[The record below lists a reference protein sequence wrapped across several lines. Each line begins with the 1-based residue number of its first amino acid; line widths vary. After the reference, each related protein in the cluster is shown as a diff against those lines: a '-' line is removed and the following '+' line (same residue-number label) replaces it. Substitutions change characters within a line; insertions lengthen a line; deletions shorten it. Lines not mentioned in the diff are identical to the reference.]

1 MKKNAIIILAALFA
15 LTSCYG
21 SYIKDSTSQ
30 GVGFANNV
38 DVRTVVVGEGMK
50 FSTGVA
56 LAGVINNGEDRTVGY
71 TVDESLANTTALAA
85 MQNHTLSYINE
96 LAADLTALKP
106 LPSSEYSLVN
116 EGGQDGTT
124 VIKKNTHLGKIT
136 VQVDSAAYLAGS
148 ASMFPEFVVPLK
160 ITSGNG
166 LDIISGF
173 ESTVIGVRYENMLF
187 GNWYHGGKATC
198 TLASGK
204 DSTATYATE
213 ISQSTSKVWTL
224 KTVSPHSLTAN
235 AVAGELN
242 GSPAQMKLT
251 LSPDGSI
258 LIEPVSGATYAV
270 ESDGESRFNRARL
283 LQDRKVFLKYKY
295 TDSEGKLW
303 HAVDT
308 LTFRN
313 RVRDG
318 VNEWQ
323 DENQEN
329 YK

>member
-1 MKKNAIIILAALFA
+1 MKKNVIIILAALFA

-56 LAGVINNGEDRTVGY
+56 LAGVINNGEDRTVSY
-71 TVDESLANTTALAA
+71 TVDETLADSDALLA
-85 MQNHTLSYINE
+85 MQGHTLSYINE
-96 LAADLTALKP
+96 LTAGITAVKP
-106 LPSSEYSLVN
+106 LPSAEYSLIN
-116 EGGQDGTT
+116 EGGQDGVT
-124 VIKKNTHLGKIT
+124 VIKKDTHLGKIT
-136 VQVDSAAYLAGS
+136 VQMDSAAYLAGS
-148 ASMFPEFVVPLK
+148 ASLVPDFVVPLR

-166 LDIISGF
+166 LDIISGY

-187 GNWYHGGKATC
+187 GYWYHGGKATC
-198 TLASGK
+198 TPASGK
-204 DSTATYATE
+204 DSTVTYPTE
-213 ISQSTSKVWTL
+213 IPQSTNKVWTL
-224 KTVSPHSLTAN
+224 TTVSPHSLTAN

-242 GSPAQMKLT
+242 GSAAQMKLT

-258 LIEPVSGATYAV
+258 LIESVPGATYAV
-270 ESDGESRFNRARL
+270 EPDGESSFNRARL
-283 LQDRKVFLKYKY
+283 LQDRKVFLNYKY
-295 TDSEGKLW
+295 TDSKGNLW
-303 HAVDT
+303 HAADT

>member
-1 MKKNAIIILAALFA
+1 MKKNAIIILAAIFA

-56 LAGVINNGEDRTVGY
+56 LAGVINNGEDRTVNY

-96 LAADLTALKP
+96 LAADLTELKP

-124 VIKKNTHLGKIT
+124 VIKKDTHLGKIT

-148 ASMFPEFVVPLK
+148 ASMIPDFVVPLK

-187 GNWYHGGKATC
+187 GNWYHGGKATVEGGSE
-198 TLASGK
+198 TQ
-204 DSTATYATE
+204 TYATE
-213 ISQSTSKVWTL
+213 IPQSTNKVWTL
-224 KTVSPHSLTAN
+224 TTVSPHSLTAN
-235 AVAGELN
+235 AVAGGLN
-242 GSPAQMKLT
+242 GSAAQMKLT
-251 LSPDGSI
+251 LSPDGSVT
-258 LIEPVSGATYAV
+258 IESVPGATYTV
-270 ESDGESRFNRARL
+270 EPDGESRYNRARL
-283 LQDRKVFLKYKY
+283 LQDRKIFLNYKF
-295 TDSEGKLW
+295 TDKDGNLW
-303 HAVDT
+303 HATDT

-329 YK
+329 YQ